1 MSIIA
6 LIYSTHDGQTLKIC
20 QRMAQ
25 RMAQSGQETKLM
37 SLAEADAIN
46 CSDYSQ
52 VIIGASI
59 RYGHLNK
66 ALYQFINKHQAQLE
80 QVKNGFF
87 CVNLTARKPEKNTPQ
102 TNAYMK
108 KFLSLSPWQPNN
120 LAVFAGALLY
130 SRYGFFDKFMI
141 RLIMKITGG
150 ETDTSKDIE
159 YTDWQRVDEFA
170 DSLLENRD

>member
-1 MSIIA
+1 MSTIA

-20 QRMAQ
+20 QRLAQ
-25 RMAQSGQETKLM
+25 RMQAAGQQTSLL
-37 SLAEADAIN
+37 SLADCRVIN
-46 CSDYSQ
+46 WQEYDQ
-52 VIIGASI
+52 VILGASI

-66 ALYQFINKHQAQLE
+66 ALYQFIETNKGSLNQINNA
-80 QVKNGFF
+80 FF
-87 CVNLTARKPEKNTPQ
+87 CVNLTARKPEKNAPE

-108 KFLSLSPWQPNN
+108 KFLTLSSWQPQN

-130 SRYGFFDKFMI
+130 SKYGFFDKFMI

-159 YTDWQRVDEFA
+159 YTDWDKVDQYA
-170 DSLLENRD
+170 DELLASLT